1 MHGLPY
7 AMYFIVLFILL
18 EEYYW
23 FLFTIYLSDSYGLGE
38 LYEEWYAKQ
47 HLERD
52 FVKVS
57 KDRIESTSMTEKS
70 LDYWTQHSLRAVFI
84 PDN

>member
-1 MHGLPY
+1 MC
-7 AMYFIVLFILL
+7 
-18 EEYYW
+18 
-23 FLFTIYLSDSYGLGE
+23 LSDSYGLGE

-57 KDRIESTSMTEKS
+57 KDRIESTSMTGL
-70 LDYWTQHSLRAVFI
+70 LDTAFFACCVYS
-84 PDN
+84 